1 MSKNNFG
8 DSTSESQG
16 KSYFRTKPLNTW
28 LEEAKFLPK
37 TQPLFGSIW
46 HTGELAIAFADTGLG
61 KSVLIYSLFDAIT
74 SNSKLFNLVTTS
86 KKVLYFDFELSSQS
100 IFSRYSN
107 LSNDSVYSFNSNFIR
122 AEINLDRINLADSSS
137 GNNILKYIEEEIIK
151 HKAEVVSIDN
161 ISFVATDNEK
171 LNFATQLM
179 KGLLQLTRKNGLSI
193 LVLAHEPKED
203 KTSNKITL
211 NRLAGSKALS
221 NYADTIFA
229 LGKSSIWGLIYL
241 KELKNRNREIMF
253 HENNV
258 MVLERIKKNNFLTFE
273 FVRFDSEKNM
283 IEFNPNDERNMKIL
297 EMKNRGVSN
306 VKIGE
311 EFKISETAVRK
322 ILKKLQE

>member
-1 MSKNNFG
+1 MAN
-8 DSTSESQG
+8 
-16 KSYFRTKPLNTW
+16 
-28 LEEAKFLPK
+28 
-37 TQPLFGSIW
+37 
-46 HTGELAIAFADTGLG
+46 
-61 KSVLIYSLFDAIT
+61 
-74 SNSKLFNLVTTS
+74 
-86 KKVLYFDFELSSQS
+86 
-100 IFSRYSN
+100 
-107 LSNDSVYSFNSNFIR
+107 
-122 AEINLDRINLADSSS
+122 SSS
-137 GNNILKYIEEEIIK
+137 GNNILKYIEDEIIK
-151 HKAEVVSIDN
+151 QNAEVVCIDN
-161 ISFVATDNEK
+161 VSFIATDNEK
-171 LNFATQLM
+171 SRFATQLM

-203 KTSNKITL
+203 KFSNKITL

-221 NYADTIFA
+221 NFADTIFA

-258 MVLERIKKNNFLTFE
+258 MVLERIKKDNFLTFDY
-273 FVRFDSEKNM
+273 VRFDSENNM
-283 IEFNPNDERNMKIL
+283 IEFNPSDERNMKIL

>member
-1 MSKNNFG
+1 MSKINFG
-8 DSTSESQG
+8 DSKSESQE
-16 KSYFRTKPLNTW
+16 KSYFRTKPLTDW
-28 LEEAKFLPK
+28 LEEAKFLNK

-74 SNSKLFNLVTTS
+74 SNCNFLNLVTTF
-86 KKVLYFDFELSSQS
+86 KKVLYFDFELSSRS
-100 IFSRYSN
+100 IYNRYSN
-107 LSNDSVYSFNSNFIR
+107 LSNDTIYSFNSNFIR
-122 AEINLDRINLADSSS
+122 AEINLDSVDLANSSS
-137 GNNILKYIEEEIIK
+137 GNNILKYIEDEIIK
-151 HKAEVVSIDN
+151 QNAEVVCIDN
-161 ISFVATDNEK
+161 ISFIATDNEK
-171 LNFATQLM
+171 SRFATQLM

-203 KTSNKITL
+203 KFSNKITL

-221 NYADTIFA
+221 NFADTIFV

-241 KELKNRNREIMF
+241 KELKNRNREIMY

-258 MVLERIKKNNFLTFE
+258 MVLERIKKDNFLTFDY
-273 FVRFDSEKNM
+273 VRFDSENNM
-283 IEFNPNDERNMKIL
+283 IEFNPSDERNMKIL